1 MQRQGSKKRSRR
13 ASEPLRTAARA
24 RLGIPATSSAK
35 DAEDRTKEA
44 AQRAIMRLMHTGQ
57 SLPPSRP
64 KIRARHDCSGRHRPL
79 WRPRESEV
87 DQLLGVSQTAGVGV
101 ERRRQPVRLIG
112 AVLAGIAA
120 CGGPV
125 QSDFFDVS
133 GLGGAAAASG
143 RGHLGG
149 NGGRAGS
156 AEELGGAPSEEA
168 GEGQGAFAGESG
180 GAASGGASG
189 SGGTGNAGGGG
200 SSAGRAGATSNA
212 GDGGRA
218 GSGGTGNAGGG
229 GRAGSGGTGAT
240 CPADC
245 ASDADCAVVAGVATC
260 RCRSGFVG
268 NGKSCARPLSCNQL
282 HLAEPTLGSGAY
294 LIGPVAAEAP
304 FMAYCEMVAEGGGW
318 TLVLNAGS
326 GFDPTTTGVSGAQCF
341 RQNCTS
347 LAYSTVPLS
356 ADVLLDVRNGAL
368 VADNYLAR
376 IVITGVAMASRG
388 KTVRALIST
397 GPNYLEKEDN
407 SNLVVRLSGNDSCQD
422 TLPSDLAALVCSSCT
437 AGTACDAPVLVL
449 GDDDPGC
456 SDMPFKFAIG
466 GADSYSVAWGNCAGW
481 PQSPSV
487 GDIRYYPENF
497 RIWVR

>member
-1 MQRQGSKKRSRR
+1 M
-13 ASEPLRTAARA
+13 
-24 RLGIPATSSAK
+24 
-35 DAEDRTKEA
+35 
-44 AQRAIMRLMHTGQ
+44 
-57 SLPPSRP
+57 
-64 KIRARHDCSGRHRPL
+64 
-79 WRPRESEV
+79 RESEV
-87 DQLLGVSQTAGVGV
+87 DQLSGVGHTAGVGV
-101 ERRRQPVRLIG
+101 ERRRQLVGLVG

-120 CGGPV
+120 CGDPV
-125 QSDFFDVS
+125 PTDLFDPS

-168 GEGQGAFAGESG
+168 GEGQGASAGESG
-180 GAASGGASG
+180 GAPSGGANGSAGRTGDGGAG
-189 SGGTGNAGGGG
+189 SGGATGAAGNGGG
-200 SSAGRAGATSNA
+200 GRAGA
-212 GDGGRA
+212 G
-218 GSGGTGNAGGG
+218 GNAGGG
-229 GRAGSGGTGAT
+229 GRAGGGGNAGGGGKAGSGGTGAT

-260 RCRSGFVG
+260 SCRSGFVG
-268 NGKSCARPLSCNQL
+268 NGKSCARPISCNQL

-294 LIGPVAAEAP
+294 LIAPVAVQAP

-318 TLVLNAGS
+318 TLVLNADS
-326 GFDPTTTGVSGAQCF
+326 GFDQTATGVSGAQCF

-347 LAYSTVPLS
+347 LAYSTVPVS
-356 ADVLLDVRNGAL
+356 ADVLLDVRNGAV
-368 VADNYLAR
+368 VAENYLAR
-376 IVITGVAMASRG
+376 IVITGVPTATRG
-388 KTVRALIST
+388 KTVRTLIST

-422 TLPSDLAALVCSSCT
+422 TLPSDLAALVCTSCKS
-437 AGTACDAPVLVL
+437 GTACDAPVLAF
-449 GDDDPGC
+449 GDNDPGC
-456 SDMPFKFAIG
+456 VDKPFRFAIG
-466 GADSYSVAWGNCAGW
+466 AANSYSVAWDNCAGW